1 MGRQKISNAELG
13 YTIPVQRR
21 LETGRYVFAY
31 AKSLKPDKRGQIKV
45 RTSTGQSTNWL
56 GTSVIPV
63 LSGFEIKGPPTPKGK
78 DEAGRYIA
86 GSDPY
91 DIEKSPT
98 YGRNR
103 PN

>member
-1 MGRQKISNAELG
+1 MGKQKISNAELG

-21 LETGRYVFAY
+21 LETGRYAFAW
-31 AKSLKPDKRGQIKV
+31 AKSLTPDKRGQIRV
-45 RTSTGQSTNWL
+45 RTSDGQSTSWL
-56 GTSVIPV
+56 GTSAIPV
-63 LSGFEIKGPPTPKGK
+63 LSGFEIKGPPAPIPK

-86 GSDPY
+86 GTDPY